1 MSRPIRVGVIGAGM
15 AGQAHAFGYRNAM
28 MVVDAD
34 LSVELVAIA
43 DPNLA
48 LAEKVARRYGFT
60 EAVADVDAFIARD
73 DIDVISVALPNFLHT
88 EVLPKVIASG
98 KHLFAEKP
106 IGTTPAESARLQ
118 ALAEASP
125 AVTGVGF
132 SFRRLP
138 GLAALAAAVRE
149 GRIGEV
155 HTVRGWYSADYAA
168 DPAGALSWRYS
179 QEQSGGGAL
188 LDIGAH
194 AIDALHFVAGPIAR
208 VLNATLRTVITERPV
223 PAAGAIGHGASAS
236 TETGPVTNDD
246 TALLAVEFASGAVGQ
261 IALSR
266 IAAGTPNS
274 LGVEVLGSL
283 GSARFDSISA
293 GEFHL
298 FESGSAPS
306 AYNGPRRV
314 FTGPEHPYFADVAAM
329 PGAGV
334 GTGYAEAFTAE
345 IQEFLRAIAAGRPMD
360 TDFAT
365 ATRMMNVVGAAFR
378 SAETGAAADVAEP
391 VGAAAESVATAV
403 TADPAPVA

>member
-1 MSRPIRVGVIGAGM
+1 MTASAPAAPIRVGVIGAGM

-28 MVVDAD
+28 MAVD
-34 LSVELVAIA
+34 SEINVELVAIA
-43 DPNLA
+43 DPNLP
-48 LAEKVARRYGFT
+48 LAETVARRYGFA
-60 EAVADVDAFIARD
+60 EAVSDVDAFIARD
-73 DIDVISVALPNFLHT
+73 DIDVISVALPNFLHA

-106 IGTTPAESARLQ
+106 IGTTPEESARLQ

-138 GLAALAAAVRE
+138 GLAAVAQAVAE
-149 GRIGEV
+149 GRLGKV
-155 HTVRGWYSADYAA
+155 HTVRGSYFADYAA
-168 DPAGALSWRYS
+168 DAAGALSWRYS
-179 QEQSGGGAL
+179 QQQSGGGAI

-194 AIDALHFVAGPIAR
+194 AIDALHFVAGPIAS
-208 VLNATLRTVITERPV
+208 VLDATLRTVIAERPL
-223 PAAGAIGHGASAS
+223 PSRGAIGHGASTS

-246 TALLAVEFASGAVGQ
+246 TALLTVEFASGATGH

-266 IAAGTPNS
+266 IATGTPNS
-274 LGVEVLGSL
+274 LTVEVVGTR
-283 GSARFDSISA
+283 GSASFDSIAS
-293 GEFHL
+293 GEFHI
-298 FESGSAPS
+298 FENGVADE

-314 FTGPEHPYFADVAAM
+314 FTGPAHPYFTDVAAM

-345 IQEFLRAIAAGRPMD
+345 IQEFLRRVNSGTPMD

-365 ATRMMNVVGAAFR
+365 ATQMMNVVGAALEA
-378 SAETGAAADVAEP
+378 SATGTATR
-391 VGAAAESVATAV
+391 VATA
-403 TADPAPVA
+403 

>member
-1 MSRPIRVGVIGAGM
+1 MSKPIRVGIIGAGM

-28 MVVDAD
+28 MAVSDEIE
-34 LSVELVAIA
+34 VELVAIA

-48 LAEKVARRYGFT
+48 LAESVARRYGFQR
-60 EAVADVDAFIARD
+60 AVADVDAFIASD
-73 DIDVISVALPNFLHT
+73 VDVISVALPNFLHT

-106 IGTTPAESARLQ
+106 IGCTPEQSAALQ
-118 ALAEASP
+118 ALAESSP

-138 GLAALAAAVRE
+138 GLAALAQAVSD
-149 GRIGEV
+149 GRLGAV
-155 HTVRGWYSADYAA
+155 HTVRAWYYADYAV

-194 AIDALHFVAGPIAR
+194 AIDALQFVAGPVSS
-208 VLNATLRTVITERPV
+208 VLGATLRTVIPERPL
-223 PAAGAIGHGASAS
+223 PQSGAIGHGASAS
-236 TETGPVTNDD
+236 SETGPVTNDD
-246 TALLAVEFASGAVGQ
+246 TALLAIELASGAVGQ

-266 IAAGTPNS
+266 IATGTPNS
-274 LGVEVLGSL
+274 LGIEVI
-283 GSARFDSISA
+283 GSAGSAKFDSISA
-293 GEFHL
+293 GEFHI
-298 FESGSAPS
+298 FETGVAEA

-314 FTGPEHPYFADVAAM
+314 FTGPAHPYFSDVAAM

-345 IQEFLRAIAAGRPMD
+345 IQEFLRCVREGAAMD

-365 ATRMMNVVGAAFR
+365 ATQMMNVVGAALESSR
-378 SAETGAAADVAEP
+378 SGRAVA
-391 VGAAAESVATAV
+391 V
-403 TADPAPVA
+403 PVA

>member
-1 MSRPIRVGVIGAGM
+1 MSQPIRVGVIGAGM

-28 MVVDAD
+28 MAPGNE
-34 LSVELVAIA
+34 LNIELVAIA

-48 LAEKVARRYGFT
+48 LAESVARRYGFA

-88 EVLPKVIASG
+88 AVLPKVIASG

-106 IGTTPAESARLQ
+106 IGTTPEESASLQ
-118 ALAEASP
+118 ALAEASD
-125 AVTGVGF
+125 AITGVGF

-138 GLAALAAAVRE
+138 GLAALAAAVKD
-149 GRIGEV
+149 GRIGDV
-155 HTVRGWYSADYAA
+155 HTVRGWYLADYAV

-194 AIDALHFVAGPIAR
+194 AIDALHFVAGPITE
-208 VLNATLRTVITERPV
+208 VLSATLRTVITERPL
-223 PAAGAIGHGASAS
+223 PAAGAIGHGASGS
-236 TETGPVTNDD
+236 EETGPVTNDD
-246 TALLAVEFASGAVGQ
+246 TALLSVEFESGAVGQ
-261 IALSR
+261 ISLSR

-274 LGVEVLGSL
+274 LGVEIIGSK

-293 GEFHL
+293 GEFHI
-298 FESGSAPS
+298 FETDTTDA

-314 FTGPEHPYFADVAAM
+314 FTGPDHPYFSDVAAM

-345 IQEFLRAIAAGRPMD
+345 IQEFLRCVDAGAPMD

-365 ATRMMNVVGAAFR
+365 ATQMMNVVGAALR
-378 SAETGAAADVAEP
+378 SSATGQAEQ
-391 VGAAAESVATAV
+391 TA
-403 TADPAPVA
+403 